1 MFDSQIINIT
11 QREATL
17 INSIA
22 KFLHADQIEMLKRPS
37 DSKNITWSNETIQQC
52 LAVRSVVGAKGY
64 EYMRHLHF
72 PFPSYRTL
80 CRKIQNLPFAPGIQC
95 DVLELLKQKMSA
107 REEHEKLCALV
118 VDEMQLKQRIEYDKS
133 TKQMVGYVSP
143 ETLPGGVDNSEER
156 QLAVH
161 ALVFMLRGLTVAW
174 KQTVAYL
181 YSGTS
186 LDSGAYWT
194 FTKQVLQASEVSGL
208 KVECITS
215 DMGPANTGLWRHVGI
230 HSTRESI
237 MPMIPHPARPGHSL
251 YFVADPPHLLK
262 NLWNCVLGHRIGLPD
277 DIVTRHHLPSNIVSH
292 VYVQQLMD
300 LQQGA
305 ELRVAHKLQACHTSP
320 SHYEKMR
327 VCLAAQFFS
336 RSTAAAVETSVKL
349 GLLPNE
355 ALTTAW
361 FIRAVNDW
369 FDAMNA
375 RKKDHALLHNTSTAA
390 SASLKTMLEIIRH
403 VSFSGR
409 KIWKP
414 IQTGIQLSTTGVL
427 QLGEEL
433 MSKNSLQYFLT
444 GRLSQDP
451 VENLFSQT
459 RGQGVVHPSCTSFR
473 LALRLV
479 TIAQYL
485 EVSKGA
491 AYGEDGCTYVIDYL
505 KDHCRSLRLS
515 DDSSA
520 AEVDESE
527 LCQAASDV
535 AELRV
540 TESPCKVV
548 QSELCQPF
556 VTYLNFEPLVT
567 EAAYD
572 HEETVTTCEAGL
584 HSSVC
589 HQQLGNLEQCA
600 LYDVIGWAVHQ
611 FLATVNCDV
620 CRQSLVAHEV
630 PDTESCRSYYTSAR
644 DRGGLTNPSEDIM
657 YAAYMAESVFQTN
670 KSLLGSLP
678 NVEQTIMQEVIDV
691 LDTLQLNIPAC
702 HKAVYRIVKRYIRLR
717 INVHGSMVT
726 KVQIAMKQYGSK
738 TACRSTVIP

>member
-1 MFDSQIINIT
+1 MMCDLQIIKIK

-17 INSIA
+17 IDSVA
-22 KFLHADQIEMLKRPS
+22 KFLHADQIEKLKRPS
-37 DSKNITWSNETIQQC
+37 ESKAITWSSETIQQC

-64 EYMRHLHF
+64 EYMHKLHF

-80 CRKIQNLPFAPGIQC
+80 CRKIQNLPFAPGIQY
-95 DVLELLKQKMSA
+95 DVLGLLKQKMRG
-107 REEHEKLCALV
+107 REEHEKLCALL
-118 VDEMQLKQRIEYDKS
+118 VDEMQLKRRVEYDKS

-181 YSGTS
+181 YTGTS

-194 FTKQVLQASEVSGL
+194 FTKQVLQASELSGL

-230 HSTRESI
+230 HSTRESVI
-237 MPMIPHPARPGHSL
+237 PMIPHPARPGDSL

-277 DIVTRHHLPSNIVSH
+277 NVVTRHHLPTNIVTH

-300 LQQGA
+300 LQQGS

-327 VCLAAQFFS
+327 VCLAAQLFS
-336 RSTAAAVETSVKL
+336 RSTAAAVETAVKL

-375 RKKDHALLHNTSTAA
+375 RKKDHALLHNTSTVT
-390 SASLKTMLEIIRH
+390 SDSLKTMLEIVRH
-403 VSFSGR
+403 MSFSGR

-414 IQTGIQLSTTGVL
+414 IQTGIQLSTTVVL

-433 MSKNSLQYFLT
+433 MSKCNLQYFLT

-479 TIAQYL
+479 TVAQYL

-491 AYGEDGCTYVIDYL
+491 AYAEDGCTYIVDYL
-505 KDHCRSLRLS
+505 RDHYQSVRLS
-515 DDSSA
+515 DDSRA
-520 AEVDESE
+520 DEVDESE
-527 LCQAASDV
+527 VCQAASDV
-535 AELRV
+535 AASDVAELCV
-540 TESPCKVV
+540 TES
-548 QSELCQPF
+548 
-556 VTYLNFEPLVT
+556 T
-567 EAAYD
+567 YD
-572 HEETVTTCEAGL
+572 HEETVTTCEPEL
-584 HSSVC
+584 HSSAC
-589 HQQLGNLEQCA
+589 QQLGNLEQCA

-611 FLATVNCDV
+611 FLVTVNCDV
-620 CRQSLVAHEV
+620 CRQSLVAREV
-630 PDTESCRSYYTSAR
+630 SGTESCTSYYTSAR
-644 DRGGLTNPSEDIM
+644 DQGGLTKPSQDIL

-670 KSLLGSLP
+670 KSQLLSLP
-678 NVEQTIMQEVIDV
+678 NVEQTILQEVMDV

-702 HKAVYRIVKRYIRLR
+702 HKALYNIMKRYIRLR

-726 KVQIAMKQYGSK
+726 KVHVAMKQYGSK

>member
-1 MFDSQIINIT
+1 MCDLQIIKIK

-17 INSIA
+17 IDSVA
-22 KFLHADQIEMLKRPS
+22 KFLHADQIEKLKRPS
-37 DSKNITWSNETIQQC
+37 ESKAITWSSETIQQC

-64 EYMRHLHF
+64 EYMRKLHF

-80 CRKIQNLPFAPGIQC
+80 CRKIQNLPFAPGIQY
-95 DVLELLKQKMSA
+95 DVLGLLKQKMRG
-107 REEHEKLCALV
+107 REEHEKLCALL
-118 VDEMQLKQRIEYDKS
+118 VDEMQLKRRVEYDKS

-181 YSGTS
+181 YTGTS

-194 FTKQVLQASEVSGL
+194 FTKQVLQASELSGL

-230 HSTRESI
+230 HSTRESVI
-237 MPMIPHPARPGHSL
+237 PMIPHPARPGDSL

-277 DIVTRHHLPSNIVSH
+277 NVVTRHHLPTNIVTH

-300 LQQGA
+300 LQQGS

-336 RSTAAAVETSVKL
+336 RSTAAAVETAVKL

-375 RKKDHALLHNTSTAA
+375 RKKDHALLHNTSTVT
-390 SASLKTMLEIIRH
+390 SDSLKTMLEIVRH
-403 VSFSGR
+403 MSFSGR

-414 IQTGIQLSTTGVL
+414 IQTGIQLSTTVVL
-427 QLGEEL
+427 QLGE
-433 MSKNSLQYFLT
+433 
-444 GRLSQDP
+444 
-451 VENLFSQT
+451 
-459 RGQGVVHPSCTSFR
+459 
-473 LALRLV
+473 
-479 TIAQYL
+479 
-485 EVSKGA
+485 A
-491 AYGEDGCTYVIDYL
+491 AYAEDGCTYIVDYL
-505 KDHCRSLRLS
+505 RDHYQSVRLS
-515 DDSSA
+515 DDSRA
-520 AEVDESE
+520 DEVDESE
-527 LCQAASDV
+527 VCQAASDV
-535 AELRV
+535 AASDVAELCV
-540 TESPCKVV
+540 TES
-548 QSELCQPF
+548 
-556 VTYLNFEPLVT
+556 T
-567 EAAYD
+567 YD
-572 HEETVTTCEAGL
+572 HEETVTTCEPEL
-584 HSSVC
+584 HSSAC
-589 HQQLGNLEQCA
+589 QQLGNLEQCA

-611 FLATVNCDV
+611 FLVTVNCDV
-620 CRQSLVAHEV
+620 CRQSLVAREV
-630 PDTESCRSYYTSAR
+630 SGTESCTSYYTSAR
-644 DRGGLTNPSEDIM
+644 DQGGLTKPSQDIL

-670 KSLLGSLP
+670 KSQLLSLP
-678 NVEQTIMQEVIDV
+678 NVEQTILQEVMDV

-702 HKAVYRIVKRYIRLR
+702 HKALYNIMKRYIRLR

-726 KVQIAMKQYGSK
+726 KVHVAMKQYGSK